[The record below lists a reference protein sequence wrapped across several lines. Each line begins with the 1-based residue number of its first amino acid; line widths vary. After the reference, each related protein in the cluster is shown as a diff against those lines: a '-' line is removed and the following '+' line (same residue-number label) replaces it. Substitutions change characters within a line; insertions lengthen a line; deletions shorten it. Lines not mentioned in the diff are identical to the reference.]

1 MVSKLA
7 LAVAEQFVVE
17 SRTSKN
23 VNLMNRLGAHYF
35 EILKGIGCHKSACDY
50 GAFPIDAYS
59 HTPENAGV
67 KQPGMTG
74 QVKEDVISRLLEIGA
89 RVSKGRVAFDPS
101 LFDKKEFAAHETA
114 FSYVSLDEKET
125 AINLPAG
132 AFVWTWCQTPIIY
145 RLADS
150 DRLVVTFDTG
160 EIVERESLEL
170 TEEETKHLFA
180 RSSHISQIAV
190 HFADEQILLDPV
202 CQNGHVEEGELK

>member
-17 SRTSKN
+17 SKTTKN
-23 VNLMNRLGAHYF
+23 ENLMKRLGAHYF
-35 EILKGIGCHKSACDY
+35 EILKGIGCHKSASDY

-59 HTPENAGV
+59 HTPENAGA

-89 RVSKGRVAFDPS
+89 RVSNGRVAFDPS
-101 LFDKKEFAAHETA
+101 LLDRKEFAVHETA
-114 FSYVSLDEKET
+114 FSFVSLDEKET

-132 AFVWTWCQTPIIY
+132 AFAWTWCQTPIVY
-145 RLADS
+145 RSAEA
-150 DRLVVTFDTG
+150 DRLVVTFGTG
-160 EIVERESLEL
+160 ESVERETLEL

-180 RSSHISQIAV
+180 RSSYISQIEV
-190 HFADEQILLDPV
+190 HFAGEQILLDPLR
-202 CQNGHVEEGELK
+202 QNGHVEKGELN